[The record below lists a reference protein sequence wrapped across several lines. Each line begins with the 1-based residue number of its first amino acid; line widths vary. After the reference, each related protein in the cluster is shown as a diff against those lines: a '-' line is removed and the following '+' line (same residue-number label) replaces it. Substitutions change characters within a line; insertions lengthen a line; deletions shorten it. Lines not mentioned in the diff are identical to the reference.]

1 MGSRTRLLSIVLVV
15 GLAAACSEGP
25 KSSERAAEVA
35 VMQLSREPIL
45 PLPPA
50 AQIAPTL
57 AALGE
62 RLYHDPRL
70 SADGTVAC
78 ASCHVIESGGDDG
91 RQTSLGIRQQ
101 LGDVNAPTVLN
112 SALNFVQFWNGRAAS
127 LEEQAGGPIENPKEM
142 GNTWS
147 NVLRTLRADPSY
159 VRQFAEAFPEAR
171 AGTREQNPDA
181 ISEANVRS
189 AIAGFERTLA
199 TPGARFDRWLTGD
212 KAALSA
218 DERAGYE
225 LFKSVGCV
233 ACHQGRNV
241 GGNMF
246 QRFGVFG
253 NYLEQRGNLR
263 EADLG
268 RFAVTGKEAD
278 RFVFRVPSL
287 RNVELTAPYFHD
299 GSAATLEDA
308 VRVMARVQLGRPL
321 ADDDVKRVVLF
332 LKTLT
337 GKLPKL
343 RGEYAAATPRKT
355 P

>member
-1 MGSRTRLLSIVLVV
+1 MRSWIALFVFGAVLGSACDDARSASRQDTKV
-15 GLAAACSEGP
+15 AA
-25 KSSERAAEVA
+25 
-35 VMQLSREPIL
+35 MQLQHEPLL

-50 AQIAPTL
+50 PAIAPAI

-70 SADGTVAC
+70 SADGSVAC
-78 ASCHVIESGGDDG
+78 ASCHVIENGGDDG
-91 RQTSLGIRQQ
+91 RSTSLGIRQQ
-101 LGDVNAPTVLN
+101 QGDVNAPTVLN

-142 GNTWS
+142 GNSWAA
-147 NVLRTLRADPSY
+147 VLATLRADESY
-159 VRQFAEAFPEAR
+159 VKAFAEAFP
-171 AGTREQNPDA
+171 GDG
-181 ISEANVRS
+181 ISEANVRR
-189 AIAGFERTLA
+189 AIADFERTLA
-199 TPGARFDRWLTGD
+199 TPGARFDRWLQGD
-212 KAALSA
+212 KSALSH
-218 DERAGYE
+218 EELAGYE
-225 LFKSVGCV
+225 AFKSVGCV

-253 NYLEQRGNLR
+253 NYLSERGKLT
-263 EADLG
+263 EADQG

-299 GSAATLEDA
+299 GSAASLEDA

-321 ADDDVKRVVLF
+321 ADDEVGRIVAF

-337 GKLPKL
+337 GKLPQL
-343 RGEYAAATPRKT
+343 RGQYASVTPRQQ

>member
-1 MGSRTRLLSIVLVV
+1 MGRRIALLLLLV
-15 GLAAACSEGP
+15 GLGSACDDGRKTPQLTSQ
-25 KSSERAAEVA
+25 VA
-35 VMQLSREPIL
+35 VMQLQHEPLL

-50 AQIAPTL
+50 PSIAP
-57 AALGE
+57 AMAVLGE

-70 SADGTVAC
+70 SADGSVAC
-78 ASCHVIESGGDDG
+78 ASCHVIERGGDDG
-91 RQTSLGIRQQ
+91 RPTSLGIRQQ
-101 LGDVNAPTVLN
+101 AGDVNAPTVLN
-112 SALNFVQFWNGRAAS
+112 SALNFVQFWNGRAAT

-142 GNTWS
+142 GNSWPT
-147 NVLRTLRADPSY
+147 VLATLRNDPSY
-159 VRQFAEAFPEAR
+159 VQQFAAAFPD
-171 AGTREQNPDA
+171 GIT
-181 ISEANVRS
+181 EANVRR
-189 AIAGFERTLA
+189 AIADFERTLA
-199 TPGARFDRWLTGD
+199 TPGARFDRWLLGD
-212 KAALSA
+212 KSALSG
-218 DERAGYE
+218 DELAGYE
-225 LFKSVGCV
+225 AFKSVGCI

-253 NYLEQRGNLR
+253 NYLKERGNLR

-268 RFAVTGKEAD
+268 RFAITGKEED

-321 ADDDVKRVVLF
+321 PDQDVASIVAF
-332 LKTLT
+332 LKSLT
-337 GKLPKL
+337 GTLPQL
-343 RGEYAAATPRKT
+343 RGQVAAATPGKQ

>member
-1 MGSRTRLLSIVLVV
+1 MGPRTRPLLFAVFSL
-15 GLAAACSEGP
+15 LAACNDTPRSAQ
-25 KSSERAAEVA
+25 RAAEVA
-35 VMQLSREPIL
+35 VMQLQHEPIL

-50 AQIAPTL
+50 PQIAPAL
-57 AALGE
+57 AVLGE

-78 ASCHVIESGGDDG
+78 ATCHVIEHGGDDG
-91 RQTSLGIRQQ
+91 QKTSVGIRQQ

-112 SALNFVQFWNGRAAS
+112 SALNFVQFWNGRAKN

-142 GNTWS
+142 GNNWP
-147 NVLRTLRADPSY
+147 NVLRMLRDDTSY
-159 VRQFAEAFPEAR
+159 VRQFAEAFPD
-171 AGTREQNPDA
+171 G

-189 AIAGFERTLA
+189 AIAGFERTLV
-199 TPGARFDRWLTGD
+199 TPSARFDLWLTGD
-212 KAALSA
+212 KQALSA
-218 DERAGYE
+218 EERAGYE

-253 NYLEQRGNLR
+253 NYLEERGNLR
-263 EADLG
+263 ESDYG
-268 RFAVTGKEAD
+268 RFALTGNEAD

-321 ADDDVKRVVLF
+321 ADEDVSRVVLF

-343 RGEYAAATPRKT
+343 RGEYAAAMPGKA

>member
-1 MGSRTRLLSIVLVV
+1 MRKWIALLVV
-15 GLAAACSEGP
+15 GAVFGSACDDARSAARQDT
-25 KSSERAAEVA
+25 KVA
-35 VMQLSREPIL
+35 VMQLQHEPLL

-50 AQIAPTL
+50 PEIAPAI

-70 SADGTVAC
+70 SADGSLAC
-78 ASCHVIESGGDDG
+78 ASCHVIENGGDDG
-91 RQTSLGIRQQ
+91 RSTSLGIRQQ
-101 LGDVNAPTVLN
+101 QGDVNAPTVLN

-127 LEEQAGGPIENPKEM
+127 LEEQAGGPIVNPKEM
-142 GNTWS
+142 GNSWPA
-147 NVLRTLRADPSY
+147 VLATLRGDASY
-159 VRQFAEAFPEAR
+159 VKAFAEAFP
-171 AGTREQNPDA
+171 GDG
-181 ISEANVRS
+181 ISEANVRR
-189 AIAGFERTLA
+189 AIADFERTLA
-199 TPGARFDRWLTGD
+199 TPGARFDRWLQGD
-212 KAALSA
+212 KSALST
-218 DERAGYE
+218 EELAGYE
-225 LFKSVGCV
+225 AFKSVGCI

-253 NYLEQRGNLR
+253 NYLTERGKLT

-299 GSAATLEDA
+299 GSAASLEDA

-321 ADDDVKRVVLF
+321 ADDEVGRIVAF

-337 GKLPKL
+337 GKLPQL
-343 RGEYAAATPRKT
+343 RGQYAAVTPRQQ

>member
-1 MGSRTRLLSIVLVV
+1 MYRRIALFLLGAALGSGCDDARTASH
-15 GLAAACSEGP
+15 ADT
-25 KSSERAAEVA
+25 KVA
-35 VMQLSREPIL
+35 VMQLQHEPLL
-45 PLPPA
+45 PLPAPPA
-50 AQIAPTL
+50 IAPAI

-70 SADGTVAC
+70 SADGSVAC
-78 ASCHVIESGGDDG
+78 ASCHVIENGGDDG
-91 RQTSLGIRQQ
+91 RATSIGIGQQ
-101 LGDVNAPTVLN
+101 QGDVNAPTVLN

-142 GNTWS
+142 GNSWPKLLT
-147 NVLRTLRADPSY
+147 TLRADASY
-159 VRQFAEAFPEAR
+159 VKQFERAFPG
-171 AGTREQNPDA
+171 AG
-181 ISEANVRS
+181 ISEANVRR
-189 AIAGFERTLA
+189 AIADFERTLA
-199 TPGARFDRWLTGD
+199 TPGARFDRWLEGD
-212 KAALSA
+212 KSALSR
-218 DERAGYE
+218 EELAGYE
-225 LFKSVGCV
+225 AFKSVGCI

-253 NYLEQRGNLR
+253 SYLTERGKLT
-263 EADLG
+263 EADMG

-299 GSAATLEDA
+299 GSAQSLEDA

-321 ADDDVKRVVLF
+321 ADDEVGRIVAF

-337 GKLPKL
+337 GKLPRL
-343 RGEYAAATPRKT
+343 RGEYAAVTPRRE

>member
-1 MGSRTRLLSIVLVV
+1 
-15 GLAAACSEGP
+15 
-25 KSSERAAEVA
+25 
-35 VMQLSREPIL
+35 MQLQHEPLL

-50 AQIAPTL
+50 PEIAPAL

-91 RQTSLGIRQQ
+91 RKTSLGIRQQ
-101 LGDVNAPTVLN
+101 EGDVNAPTVLN
-112 SALNFVQFWNGRAAS
+112 SALNFVQFWNGRAAT

-142 GNTWS
+142 GNNWP

-159 VRQFAEAFPEAR
+159 VQKFAEAFPD
-171 AGTREQNPDA
+171 G
-181 ISEANVRS
+181 ISQANVRS

-199 TPGARFDRWLTGD
+199 TPSARFDRWLTGD
-212 KAALSA
+212 KQALSA
-218 DERAGYE
+218 EERAGYE

-253 NYLEQRGNLR
+253 NYLEERGNLR
-263 EADLG
+263 PADLG

-321 ADDDVKRVVLF
+321 ADDDLKRVVAF
-332 LKTLT
+332 LKSLT

-343 RGEYAAATPRKT
+343 RGEYALATPRKT